1 MGVART
7 WFGLPIRSVLYDVTL
22 CGFVALFALSDGL
35 NYHMLA
41 LPLGLATSL
50 ALLVRRRRPV
60 AVFLAVSVFTGIPV
74 LLAFGMLPWEMPP
87 TMSYDF
93 GVLVAMYSVVKYAP
107 KLREGVLAGTATL
120 GGAVVTSFASAYAH
134 DGDAMEVVAM
144 AVTTCAVAVAVW
156 FSGLATRNRRLFVES
171 LQERA
176 VTAER
181 ERDQLARL
189 AVAEER
195 ANIARELH
203 DIVAHSLAVM
213 IAQADGARYVL
224 SRDLDSARAALET
237 VSSTGRDALGEMR
250 QLVAVLRGTGD
261 LGDGRE
267 VGGEPAVDRPLAA
280 LEQLETLV
288 ERARGAGLEV
298 HARFRGQPPRMPTGM
313 ELAVYRIVQEA
324 ITNAIKYAGAGAC
337 LELLVGYAPTAVDVR
352 VLDHG
357 PGPQAAGDGRS
368 ALPSGGNGLVG
379 LRERV
384 AVYQGVF
391 RAGPYLGGWLVEA
404 RIPVPEI
411 TPGGS
416 R

>member
-1 MGVART
+1 VAT
-7 WFGLPIRSVLYDVTL
+7 CLGAVL
-22 CGFVALFALSDGL
+22 AAIAAEPPDGGGTVDL
-35 NYHMLA
+35 IA
-41 LPLGLATSL
+41 
-50 ALLVRRRRPV
+50 
-60 AVFLAVSVFTGIPV
+60 LAV
-74 LLAFGMLPWEMPP
+74 
-87 TMSYDF
+87 
-93 GVLVAMYSVVKYAP
+93 
-107 KLREGVLAGTATL
+107 
-120 GGAVVTSFASAYAH
+120 TS
-134 DGDAMEVVAM
+134 
-144 AVTTCAVAVAVW
+144 CAVAIAVW

-213 IAQADGARYVL
+213 IAQTDGARYVL
-224 SRDLDSARAALET
+224 SKDPESARVALET
-237 VSSTGRDALGEMR
+237 VSNTGRDALGEMR
-250 QLVAVLRGTGD
+250 QLVAVLRGTGE
-261 LGDGRE
+261 LRRVSGQGDE
-267 VGGEPAVDRPLAA
+267 SAVDRPLAA
-280 LEQLETLV
+280 LDQLETLV

-298 HARFRGQPPRMPTGM
+298 HATVRGQPPRMPTGM

-324 ITNAIKYAGAGAC
+324 ITNAIKYAGVGAR
-337 LELLVGYAPTAVDVR
+337 LELLVAYAPAKVDIR

-357 PGPQAAGDGRS
+357 PGTGSARAGG

-384 AVYQGVF
+384 AVYEGVF

-404 RIPVPEI
+404 RIPVPDV
-411 TPGGS
+411 GRAS